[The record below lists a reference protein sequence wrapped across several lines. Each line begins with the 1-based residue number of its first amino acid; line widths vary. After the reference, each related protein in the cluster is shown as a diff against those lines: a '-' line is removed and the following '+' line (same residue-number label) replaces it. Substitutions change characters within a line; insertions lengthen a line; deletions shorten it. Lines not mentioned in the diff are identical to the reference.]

1 MSLISLALIA
11 LTFLTV
17 MLVSGNNLSACV
29 GPAIGSRILRKN
41 FGILL
46 GAVGFTSGLLI
57 QGTLMTKSVENL
69 FPNITPELQAASLL
83 VTIIIFIVADVMRVP
98 LSYTMSLAGL
108 LAGLSIARGS
118 LINQGYIFDV
128 VVMWFIAPVV
138 AILFAYFALKLL
150 HLKKSK
156 HIWKR
161 LKIYKIAII
170 VFSFSS
176 AYVLGANTLGL
187 IVATGNVSLTT
198 IIGAVIAIF
207 IGSFYFSAGEIKRVS
222 QELFLMRYPNT
233 TVTLL
238 ASTLM
243 VEIAT
248 AFNIPLSNT
257 QTLSAAVFGAGLTY
271 KSRFM
276 SLKPFITIVVGWIVA
291 PLFSFILGLIL
302 GKSLA

>member
-1 MSLISLALIA
+1 MLLVSLALIV

-29 GPAIGSRILRKN
+29 GPAIGSRILTKN

-57 QGTLMTKSVENL
+57 QGTFMAKSVDKL
-69 FPNITPELQAASLL
+69 LPNITPELQAEALL
-83 VTIIIFIVADVMRVP
+83 VSIIIFVIADVMRVP

-108 LAGLSIARGS
+108 LAGLSIARGV
-118 LINQGYIFDV
+118 LIDQGYIFEV
-128 VVMWFIAPVV
+128 VVMWVV
-138 AILFAYFALKLL
+138 APIIAIIFVFFVLRLF
-150 HLKKSK
+150 HTKKSK

-161 LKIYKIAII
+161 LQIYKIAII
-170 VFSFSS
+170 IFSFSS

-187 IVATGNVSLTT
+187 IVATGSESIIT
-198 IIGAVIAIF
+198 IVAAVIAIF

-238 ASTLM
+238 ASTLL

-248 AFNIPLSNT
+248 LFNIPLSNT
-257 QTLSAAVFGAGLTY
+257 QTLSSAVFGAGLSY
-271 KSRFM
+271 KSRFI
-276 SLKPFITIVVGWIVA
+276 SLKPFIAIVVGWIIA
-291 PLFSFILGLIL
+291 PVVSFILGLIL
-302 GKSLA
+302 G

>member
-1 MSLISLALIA
+1 MLLISIALIA

-29 GPAIGSRILRKN
+29 GPAIGSRILGKN

-57 QGTLMTKSVENL
+57 QGTLMKKSVDTL
-69 FPNITPELQAASLL
+69 LPNVTPELQAEALL
-83 VTIIIFIVADVMRVP
+83 VTIVIFVIADVMRVP
-98 LSYTMSLAGL
+98 LSYTMSLTGL

-118 LINQGYIFDV
+118 LIDQGYIFTV
-128 VVMWFIAPVV
+128 VVMWVVAPVV
-138 AILFAYFALKLL
+138 AIIFVFFALKLF
-150 HLKKSK
+150 HTKSK
-156 HIWKR
+156 DIWKR

-170 VFSFSS
+170 IFSFSS

-187 IVATGNVSLTT
+187 IVATGSES
-198 IIGAVIAIF
+198 IIAIVLAVIAIF
-207 IGSFYFSAGEIKRVS
+207 IGSFFFSAGEIKRVS

-238 ASTLM
+238 ASTVL

-248 AFNIPLSNT
+248 VFNIPLSNT
-257 QTLSAAVFGAGLTY
+257 QTLSAAVFGAGISY
-271 KSRFM
+271 KGRFM
-276 SLKPFITIVVGWIVA
+276 SLKPFLTIVVGWIVA
-291 PLFSFILGLIL
+291 PLLSFTLGLLI
-302 GKSLA
+302 S